1 MAKLAVSLPLLL
13 SITLALLGCQ
23 SAPSEDLLRR
33 FEAHMAL
40 AEGYFE
46 AGDFERARRPL
57 ASAFELQPRAWQPH
71 WVTARIYDREG
82 EAALAEAAF
91 RRARRF
97 GPDQPELRNDYGVF
111 LYGQGRF
118 EEAVA
123 ELEAAVEDPD
133 FPLRAVAFENLGQ
146 ALEAVKNRSGARD
159 AFSRALALSP
169 CLPRPLLALTRLELT
184 EGDVP
189 AARRYAERYAR
200 CAPDNEE
207 SLTLALAIARRLGDP
222 EAEAEASRRLR
233 ALQATSP

>member
-1 MAKLAVSLPLLL
+1 MGKLTASVAIVL
-13 SITLALLGCQ
+13 STTLALLGCQ
-23 SAPSEDLLRR
+23 NVPSEDLTRR

-46 AGDFERARRPL
+46 VGDFERARRPL
-57 ASAFELQPRAWQPH
+57 ASALELQPRAWQPH
-71 WVTARIYDREG
+71 WVAARIYDREG

-91 RRARRF
+91 RRARRL
-97 GPDQPELRNDYGVF
+97 GPAHSELRNDYGVF
-111 LYGQGRF
+111 LFRQGRF
-118 EEAVA
+118 DAAVA
-123 ELEAAVEDPD
+123 ELEAAVQDPD

-146 ALEAVKNRSGARD
+146 ALEAVGNRSGARD
-159 AFSRALALSP
+159 AFGRALALSP
-169 CLPRPLLALTRLELT
+169 CLSRPLLALTRLELT

-222 EAEAEASRRLR
+222 DAEAEASRRLR
-233 ALQATSP
+233 ALQESRP